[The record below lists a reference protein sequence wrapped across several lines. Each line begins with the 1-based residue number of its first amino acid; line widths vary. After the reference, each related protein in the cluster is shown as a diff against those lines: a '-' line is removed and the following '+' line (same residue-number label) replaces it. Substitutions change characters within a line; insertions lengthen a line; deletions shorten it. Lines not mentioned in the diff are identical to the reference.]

1 MRKRRR
7 SSMTDVTFVTSLQ
20 GRQAERV
27 KEISS
32 GLMEKRPEL
41 KVEVLEAEQH
51 QDLLAKFKLK
61 YGPCV
66 MIDGKMQ
73 FVGIPSLRQLVEKI
87 DILAKAAEAKP
98 PEPAP
103 AQTK

>member
-1 MRKRRR
+1 M
-7 SSMTDVTFVTSLQ
+7 TFVTSLQ

-27 KEISS
+27 KDISA
-32 GLMEKRPEL
+32 GLREKKPDI

-51 QDLLAKFKLK
+51 KEILAKFKLK

-66 MIDGKMQ
+66 MIDGTLQ

-87 DILAKAAEAKP
+87 DSLAKAAMAKP
-98 PEPAP
+98 TEPAP
-103 AQTK
+103 AQAK

>member
-1 MRKRRR
+1 
-7 SSMTDVTFVTSLQ
+7 MTDVTFVTSLQ

-27 KEISS
+27 MEIST
-32 GLMEKRPEL
+32 GLREKRPEIR
-41 KVEVLEAEQH
+41 VEVLEVEQH
-51 QDLLAKFKLK
+51 KDILEKFKLK

-66 MIDGKMQ
+66 LIDGKLQ
-73 FVGIPSLRQLVEKI
+73 FVGVPSLRQLVEKI
-87 DILAKAAEAKP
+87 DSLANAGEAKQ

>member
-1 MRKRRR
+1 
-7 SSMTDVTFVTSLQ
+7 MTDVTFVTSLQ

-27 KEISS
+27 KEVST
-32 GLMEKRPEL
+32 GLKERRPQI
-41 KVEVLEAEQH
+41 KVDVLEAEQ
-51 QDLLAKFKLK
+51 QKDILAKFKLK

-66 MIDGKMQ
+66 MIDGSLQ

-87 DILAKAAEAKP
+87 DLLAKAGEAKP

>member
-1 MRKRRR
+1 
-7 SSMTDVTFVTSLQ
+7 MTDVTFVTSLQ

-27 KEISS
+27 KDISS

-41 KVEVLEAEQH
+41 KVEVFEAEQH
-51 QDLLAKFKLK
+51 GDLLAKFKLK

-66 MIDGKMQ
+66 MIDGKLQ

-87 DILAKAAEAKP
+87 DSLAKAAAAKT
-98 PEPAP
+98 PEPST

>member
-1 MRKRRR
+1 
-7 SSMTDVTFVTSLQ
+7 MTDVTFVTSLQ

-27 KEISS
+27 KETSN
-32 GLMEKRPEL
+32 GLKEKRPEI
-41 KVEVLEAEQH
+41 KVDVLEAEQ
-51 QDLLAKFKLK
+51 QKDLLTKFKLK

-87 DILAKAAEAKP
+87 DSLAKAGAAKP

>member
-1 MRKRRR
+1 
-7 SSMTDVTFVTSLQ
+7 MTDVTFVTSLQ

-27 KEISS
+27 KDISS

-41 KVEVLEAEQH
+41 KVEVLEVEQH
-51 QDLLAKFKLK
+51 GDLLAKFKLK

-66 MIDGKMQ
+66 MIDGKLQ
-73 FVGIPSLRQLVEKI
+73 FVGIPSLRQLVERI
-87 DILAKAAEAKP
+87 DSLAKAGEAKSA
-98 PEPAP
+98 EPAP

>member
-1 MRKRRR
+1 
-7 SSMTDVTFVTSLQ
+7 MTDVTFVTSLQ

-27 KEISS
+27 KDISA
-32 GLMEKRPEL
+32 GLMDKRPEL

-51 QDLLAKFKLK
+51 KDILARFKLK
-61 YGPCV
+61 YGPFV
-66 MIDGKMQ
+66 MIDGKME

-87 DILAKAAEAKP
+87 DSLAKAAVAKP
-98 PEPAP
+98 QEPAP

>member
-1 MRKRRR
+1 
-7 SSMTDVTFVTSLQ
+7 MTDVTFVTSLQ

-27 KEISS
+27 NEIST
-32 GLMEKRPEL
+32 GLREKRPEI

-51 QDLLAKFKLK
+51 KDILAKFKLK
-61 YGPCV
+61 FGPCV

-87 DILAKAAEAKP
+87 DSLAKAGAAKP